1 MLNAKADLRPVLR
14 SLQADSLEHECSG
27 SCARLVID
35 DEGQT
40 EPSIALKNP
49 PRRIAPMRLKGN
61 KTWSQQ
67 PLAVKLR
74 VEQSAKSGLLLWD
87 ERLLLIHA
95 AKTALAAALC
105 WWLALR
111 FGMHDGY
118 WGSISAI
125 IVLQSNV
132 GSTVTASR
140 DRILGTLIGAV
151 FGFSF
156 SLFGVLPWNYI
167 LAVLAATTVCGLLGL
182 RNSSRLAGVTITIV
196 MLVQKTGPRWSL
208 ALDRVSQVVLGI
220 VVALAVTTLLLPDRA
235 RLRLRE
241 GLAQEFLVL
250 GTLFE
255 AILQGFL
262 GSPAETLP
270 TLREDAL
277 AMLRGNNQLL
287 EAARNEPSGGPGW
300 REGLNMLSQFG
311 RSLFDALVTLEF
323 SVRDSHCD
331 AFAQQLEPALGKLA
345 ADICSGFQHVA
356 VRIHAWRFD
365 VAPPDMSL
373 EEDIEQLE
381 ARMDEVRHT
390 GIAFSQAEILRAY
403 AVQLHLKQIARLLR
417 ASRVETSRAVGE
429 AQK

>member
-1 MLNAKADLRPVLR
+1 MRLNA
-14 SLQADSLEHECSG
+14 
-27 SCARLVID
+27 
-35 DEGQT
+35 
-40 EPSIALKNP
+40 
-49 PRRIAPMRLKGN
+49 N

-67 PLAVKLR
+67 LLAIKLR
-74 VEQSAKSGLLLWD
+74 VGQTAKPGILSG
-87 ERLLLIHA
+87 ERQRLLIHA

-111 FGMHDGY
+111 FGLHDGY

-125 IVLQSNV
+125 IVLQSDV
-132 GSTVTASR
+132 GSTVSASR
-140 DRILGTLIGAV
+140 DRVLGTLIGAA

-167 LAVLAATTVCGLLGL
+167 LAVIAAVIVCGLLGL

-196 MLVQKTGPRWSL
+196 MLVEKTGPRWSL
-208 ALDRVSQVVLGI
+208 ALDRVSQVMLGI
-220 VVALAVTTLLLPDRA
+220 VVALAVTTLVFPDRA
-235 RLRLRE
+235 RLRLRD

-250 GTLFE
+250 GALFE

-262 GSPAETLP
+262 GVPDENLPA
-270 TLREDAL
+270 LRQDAL

-311 RSLFDALVTLEF
+311 RSLFDALVALEF
-323 SVRDSHCD
+323 SVKDSHHD

-345 ADICSGFQHVA
+345 VDIRSCFQHVA
-356 VRIHAWRFD
+356 GRIHAWRFD
-365 VAPPDMSL
+365 VAPTNMNL

-381 ARMDEVRHT
+381 ARMDQVRHT
-390 GIAFSQAEILRAY
+390 GIGFSQAEILRAY
-403 AVQLHLKQIARLLR
+403 AVQVHLTQIALLLR
-417 ASRVETSRAVGE
+417 ASRVETSLAVGE